1 MAADVASALDI
12 AAVRADEASKCA
24 CVAGG
29 CGFSLYI
36 FRHMPASVLGLSCRV
51 SNASRTLMT
60 SRGYVKKTEHMPAK
74 EPDAKRRID
83 VSCNLSGMK
92 TARI

>member
-1 MAADVASALDI
+1 
-12 AAVRADEASKCA
+12 
-24 CVAGG
+24 
-29 CGFSLYI
+29 
-36 FRHMPASVLGLSCRV
+36 VLGLSCRV